1 MTCRPSFP
9 AVIFLFFAFFFSAS
23 SATAGTVNYSY
34 DDNNRL
40 IKADFSNNSIS
51 WQYDKNNNM
60 LDRTAAHQF
69 PWLLFIPVFIRQ
81 QEQQPQSQS
90 MTASDSKQSPV
101 AK

>member
-9 AVIFLFFAFFFSAS
+9 AVIFLFFAFFFSVS

-40 IKADFSNNSIS
+40 IRADFSKNSIS

-60 LDRTAAHQF
+60 LYRAAARQF
-69 PWLLFIPVFIRQ
+69 SWLLFIPAPEIRS
-81 QEQQPQSQS
+81 PS
-90 MTASDSKQSPV
+90 TATSRRKLIPV
-101 AK
+101 TDILS